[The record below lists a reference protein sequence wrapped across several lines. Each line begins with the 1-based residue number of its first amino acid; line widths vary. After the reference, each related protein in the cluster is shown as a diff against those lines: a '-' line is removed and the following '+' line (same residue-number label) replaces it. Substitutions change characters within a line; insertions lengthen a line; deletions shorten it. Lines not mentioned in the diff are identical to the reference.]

1 MNHLQPSLV
10 FVDLE
15 TTGANAAGD
24 RITEI
29 GIVEVSEQGVSEWS
43 TLVNPETPI
52 PEFIARL
59 TGISNAMVETAPRFE
74 DIAAEV
80 LERLKGRLFVAHNV
94 RFDYGFLRHEF
105 KRLGIDF
112 RSDVLCTVKLSR
124 KLFPQH
130 HKHNLG
136 ALVERHQ
143 LPVES
148 RHRALADARAIHAF
162 WVKIHAELPS
172 ETIQATLGELLQ
184 APSLPAGLDP
194 SVLDDLPETH
204 GVYLFHGDNDIPLY
218 VGKGANIR
226 RGVLS
231 HFTAGYK
238 QDKRM
243 QLAEEI
249 RRIEWIETAGELGA
263 LLTESRLI
271 KTLQPIHNRQLRRNR
286 ELCAWKLE
294 RGENNGMTVRLVRAQ
309 ELDFGSEPE
318 LYGLFPS
325 QKKAVDSLREIA
337 QAHHLCLIQL
347 QLETPPQ
354 GKSSSC
360 SAYQLKNCKGL
371 CIGKEPAGQHDIRLI
386 SALAR
391 MKVQTWPFPGPVGIR
406 ETASWGGLTEIHL
419 VDRWC
424 YLGSGK
430 SERDMQELLGQQPV
444 FDLDTYKILNRLFSH
459 GKPDVILI
467 ETVEQV
473 VVY

>member
-1 MNHLQPSLV
+1 MNNLHTSLV

-29 GIVEVSEQGVSEWS
+29 GIVEVSELGVSEWS

-59 TGISNAMVETAPRFE
+59 TGISDAMVETAPSFG
-74 DIAAEV
+74 DIAAQV
-80 LERLKGRLFVAHNV
+80 LERLKGRLFIAHNV

-172 ETIQATLGELLQ
+172 ETIQTSLSELLRT
-184 APSLPAGLDP
+184 PSLPAGLDP
-194 SVLDDLPETH
+194 SILDDLPETH
-204 GVYLFHGDNDIPLY
+204 GVYLLHGDNGIPLY
-218 VGKGANIR
+218 VGRGANIR

-231 HFTAGYK
+231 HFTPGH
-238 QDKRM
+238 DKKT
-243 QLAEEI
+243 QLAQEV
-249 RRIEWIETAGELGA
+249 RRVEWIETAGELGA
-263 LLTESRLI
+263 SLIEARLI
-271 KTLQPIHNRQLRRNR
+271 QSLHPLHNRQMRRDR

-294 RGENNGMTVRLVRAQ
+294 PGANEGLTVRLVRAQ

-325 QKKAVDSLREIA
+325 QKKAVNSLRELA
-337 QAHHLCLIQL
+337 GAHRLCLTQL
-347 QLETPPQ
+347 QLEAPPQ
-354 GKSSSC
+354 EENGAC
-360 SAYQLKNCKGL
+360 SAYLLKNCKGL
-371 CIGKEPAGQHDIRLI
+371 CIGKETAGQHDIRLI
-386 SALAR
+386 TALAR
-391 MKVQTWPFPGPVGIR
+391 MKIQTWPFPGQVGIR
-406 ETASWGGLTEIHL
+406 ETASWGGLTQIHL

-424 YLGSGK
+424 YLGTVK
-430 SERDMQELLGQQPV
+430 SEMEMQSLSGQQAV
-444 FDLDTYKILNRLFSH
+444 FDLDSYKILNRLFSQ
-459 GKPDVILI
+459 GKPEVIPVNG
-467 ETVEQV
+467 VE
-473 VVY
+473 

>member
-1 MNHLQPSLV
+1 MNNLHTSLV

-29 GIVEVSEQGVSEWS
+29 GIVEVSELGVREWS

-59 TGISNAMVETAPRFE
+59 TGISNAMVETAPRFG
-74 DIAAEV
+74 DIAMQV
-80 LERLKGRLFVAHNV
+80 LERLKGRLFIAHNV

-162 WVKIHAELPS
+162 WVKIHAELPG
-172 ETIQATLGELLQ
+172 ETIQASLGELLQ
-184 APSLPAGLDP
+184 TPSLPAGLDP
-194 SVLDDLPETH
+194 SLLDDLPETH
-204 GVYLFHGDNDIPLY
+204 GVYLFLGDNDVPLY

-231 HFTAGYK
+231 HFTPGN
-238 QDKRM
+238 DKKM
-243 QLAEEI
+243 QLAQEV
-249 RRIEWIETAGELGA
+249 RHVEWIETAGDLGA
-263 LLTESRLI
+263 SLIETRLI
-271 KTLQPIHNRQLRRNR
+271 KALRPLHNRQLRRDR

-294 RGENNGMTVRLVRAQ
+294 RGANDGLTVRLVRAQ

-337 QAHHLCLIQL
+337 AAHGLCLIQL
-347 QLETPPQ
+347 QLEAPPN
-354 GKSSSC
+354 GKHGPC
-360 SAYQLKNCKGL
+360 SAYQLHNCKGL
-371 CIGKEPAGQHDIRLI
+371 CVGKEPVGQHDIRLI
-386 SALAR
+386 TALSR

-424 YLGSGK
+424 YLGSVK
-430 SERDMQELLGQQPV
+430 SEIEMQELSGQQVV
-444 FDLDTYKILNRLFSH
+444 FDLDSYKILTRLFSQ
-459 GKPDVILI
+459 GKPEVVTIKDV
-467 ETVEQV
+467 E
-473 VVY
+473 